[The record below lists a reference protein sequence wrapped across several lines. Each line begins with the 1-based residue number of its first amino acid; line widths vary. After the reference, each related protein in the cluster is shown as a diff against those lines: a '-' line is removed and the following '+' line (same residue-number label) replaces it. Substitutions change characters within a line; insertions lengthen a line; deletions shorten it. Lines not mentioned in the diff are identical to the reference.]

1 MRRKENRGRERKRA
15 RKGGRRRQGGRKEY
29 KGKEAKGPHLTY
41 PSKHLAAAITV
52 IYLFPPLWSQ
62 ILFSHLVQQRLSS
75 WSDLLFFPFPSPL
88 RAIALMPVTR

>member
-1 MRRKENRGRERKRA
+1 MPEMAVYCIYNIKEGKQREL
-15 RKGGRRRQGGRKEY
+15 
-29 KGKEAKGPHLTY
+29 HLAY
-41 PSKHLAAAITV
+41 PSKHLAAALIV